1 MNITVIG
8 AGAWGTALAISLA
21 SNHRVMLWGRD
32 AGLIAE
38 MQTSRCNQRYLPDIK
53 LPDNLGLVSD
63 ISEAL
68 AESELAIMAVP
79 TAGLRTTLQQF
90 ASRFPRSNSLDGTTS
105 HSTGLQATA
114 AKSLVIPQAGERTN
128 EKGIVKFPGVVWV
141 CKGFEASTSLLPHQV
156 VAEVLPQGW
165 KCAVLSGPSFAQEVA
180 RGMPTAL
187 TLASSDEEFARS
199 TAQSLHHARLR
210 IYASSDVVGVE
221 VGGAVKNVMAIA
233 SGICDG
239 MGLGQNARAAL
250 ITRGLAEISRL
261 GLKLGGRAE
270 TLGGLSGLGDLILT
284 CTGDMS
290 RNRQVGLMLAQ
301 QQDLTEILGK
311 LGHVAEGVYTVREV
325 RQLSLRLGVA
335 MPICDAVYRIL
346 YEHMPAAEMV
356 AELLN
361 RVPNVEFNGN

>member
-1 MNITVIG
+1 MNITIIG

-21 SNHRVMLWGRD
+21 ANHRVTLCGRD
-32 AGLIAE
+32 TAQIAE
-38 MQTSRCNQRYLPDIK
+38 IQASRCNQRYLPDIA
-53 LPDNLGLVSD
+53 LPDNLELSAD
-63 ISEAL
+63 ISGAL
-68 AESELAIMAVP
+68 TDSELAIIAVP

-90 ASRFPRSNSLDGTTS
+90 AL
-105 HSTGLQATA
+105 TGRN
-114 AKSLVIPQAGERTN
+114 I
-128 EKGIVKFPGVVWV
+128 GVVWV

-156 VAEVLPQGW
+156 VAEILPEGW

-187 TLASSDEEFARS
+187 TLASSDEEFARA

-210 IYASSDVVGVE
+210 IYASSDVIGVE

-250 ITRGLAEISRL
+250 ITRGLAEITRL

-290 RNRQVGLMLAQ
+290 RNRQVGLLLAQ
-301 QQDLTEILGK
+301 QQDLKTILSK

-325 RQLSLRLGVA
+325 HNLAQRLSVA

-346 YEHMPAAEMV
+346 YDHMPAAEMV

-361 RVPNVEFNGN
+361 RAPNLEFNGN